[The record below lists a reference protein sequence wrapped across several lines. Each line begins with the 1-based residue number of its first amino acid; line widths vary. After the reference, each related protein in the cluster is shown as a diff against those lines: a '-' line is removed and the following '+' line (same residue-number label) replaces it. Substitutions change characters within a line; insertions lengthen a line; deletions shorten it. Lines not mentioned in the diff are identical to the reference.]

1 MTIDPKEDNVLI
13 LNLILILPLVVLL
26 SLILL
31 SIYYKA

>member
-1 MTIDPKEDNVLI
+1 MSIDLKEDDILI
-13 LNLILILPLVVLL
+13 LNLTLIYPLIVLL

>member
-1 MTIDPKEDNVLI
+1 MSIDLKEDNILI
-13 LNLILILPLVVLL
+13 LNLTLTRPLVVLL